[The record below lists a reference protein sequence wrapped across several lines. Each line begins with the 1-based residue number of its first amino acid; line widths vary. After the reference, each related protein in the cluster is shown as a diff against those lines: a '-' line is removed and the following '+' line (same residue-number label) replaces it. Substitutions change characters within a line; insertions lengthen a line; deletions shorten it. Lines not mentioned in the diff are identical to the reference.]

1 VISVLEASIGY
12 RYGAVLLIDDD
23 GERLEPFALSDQGLG
38 GAFVETDK
46 AYVSSR
52 GIRVGHGIT
61 GWVARHGM
69 AVRAGNVLEDPRYVP
84 MRDDIRSELCVPIR
98 VGERI
103 LGVINIETTEPDAYS
118 EVDQQTLE
126 IVAAQVGL
134 ALEMRRLAG
143 VDSLTGAANRRVFD
157 EALPRELRRGARDN
171 RPVSLLMIDI
181 DHFKDY
187 NDACGHLGGD
197 RCLQDVVAVL
207 ARGVSRA
214 GEVLARYGGEE
225 FAVILPNA
233 DSAAACAAA
242 ERLRASIERA
252 AIPHPSSRTAPFVT
266 ASIGVATAPAGD
278 GTPESLLGS
287 ADAALY
293 AAKALGRNR
302 VAAADARVAYCQEPS
317 EKPMP

>member
-1 VISVLEASIGY
+1 MLEASIGY

-126 IVAAQVGL
+126 IVAAQIGL

-225 FAVILPNA
+225 FAVILPDTDITGA
-233 DSAAACAAA
+233 LQVAEGMRSAV
-242 ERLRASIERA
+242 ENLRITHRYSQDGGV
-252 AIPHPSSRTAPFVT
+252 VT
-266 ASIGVATAPAGD
+266 VSIGVASVIPGRTEGRPAD
-278 GTPESLLGS
+278 LLKA
-287 ADAALY
+287 ADDALY
-293 AAKALGRNR
+293 QAKESGRNR
-302 VAAADARVAYCQEPS
+302 IAATAVRIP
-317 EKPMP
+317 P

>member
-1 VISVLEASIGY
+1 
-12 RYGAVLLIDDD
+12 
-23 GERLEPFALSDQGLG
+23 
-38 GAFVETDK
+38 
-46 AYVSSR
+46 
-52 GIRVGHGIT
+52 
-61 GWVARHGM
+61 
-69 AVRAGNVLEDPRYVP
+69 
-84 MRDDIRSELCVPIR
+84 
-98 VGERI
+98 
-103 LGVINIETTEPDAYS
+103 
-118 EVDQQTLE
+118 
-126 IVAAQVGL
+126 
-134 ALEMRRLAG
+134 
-143 VDSLTGAANRRVFD
+143 
-157 EALPRELRRGARDN
+157 
-171 RPVSLLMIDI
+171 
-181 DHFKDY
+181 
-187 NDACGHLGGD
+187 
-197 RCLQDVVAVL
+197 VAVL